1 MSSYTKVSDVV
12 TELNTIIEVAPIPEK
27 IRGQLVSVV
36 EQLDQI
42 PETVREHLVEK
53 GDSIALHHDD

>member
-1 MSSYTKVSDVV
+1 MSNYTKVGDVV
-12 TELNTIIEVAPIPEK
+12 TELNMIIEVAPIPEK

-36 EQLDQI
+36 EQLGEI
-42 PETVREHLVEK
+42 PETIREHLVEK

>member
-1 MSSYTKVSDVV
+1 MSDYTKVSDVV
-12 TELNTIIEVAPIPEK
+12 RELNAIVKVAPIPEK
-27 IRGQLVSVV
+27 IRDQLVSVV

-42 PETVREHLVEK
+42 PETIREHLVEK